1 MKNAAQQILDA
12 LKAAGTPEKA
22 AVLQRFF
29 KTGPGEY
36 GEGDRFLGVTVPA
49 TRAVAKAHAD
59 APFAELEKLLEN
71 PFHEARLCALLVL
84 VERFR
89 AAKRDARE
97 RRRVFEFYLAHAR
110 RCDNWD
116 LVDLTAPKIVGEF
129 LAESPD
135 AHEADPRE
143 REKLIF
149 RLAESDCLW
158 ERRIAV
164 VSALA
169 FIRRGDFSITFRL
182 AEKLATDAHDLMR
195 KANGWMLREV
205 GKRSRAAL
213 TAFLETRAATLP
225 RTTLRYAI
233 EHYAPAERARWRS
246 L

>member
-1 MKNAAQQILDA
+1 MKDAARQILGA

-22 AVLQRFF
+22 AVLRRFF

-49 TRAVAKAHAD
+49 TRAIAKAHAD
-59 APFAELEKLLEN
+59 APFAELAKLLKN

-89 AAKRDARE
+89 AARRDARE

-129 LAESPD
+129 LAEHAGTPETD
-135 AHEADPRE
+135 ARIRA
-143 REKLIF
+143 LFF

-158 ERRIAV
+158 EQRIAV

-169 FIRRGDFSITFRL
+169 FIRRGDFSITFALADRL
-182 AEKLATDAHDLMR
+182 APHPHDLMR

-205 GKRSRAAL
+205 GKRDRAAL

-225 RTTLRYAI
+225 RTMLRYAI
-233 EHYAPAERARWRS
+233 EHYTPAERARWRA

>member
-1 MKNAAQQILDA
+1 MKNAAQKILNA
-12 LKAAGTPEKA
+12 LKTAGTPEKA
-22 AVLQRFF
+22 AVLQHFF

-36 GEGDRFLGVTVPA
+36 GEGDHFLGVTVPA
-49 TRAVAKAHAD
+49 TRAIAKAHAD
-59 APFAELEKLLEN
+59 APLAELEKLLKN

-97 RRRVFEFYLAHAR
+97 RRRIFEFYLAHAR

-135 AHEADPRE
+135 ARARE
-143 REKLIF
+143 LLF

-158 ERRIAV
+158 EQRIAV

-169 FIRRGDFSITFRL
+169 FIRRDDFSITFEL
-182 AEKLATDAHDLMR
+182 AEKLAPHPHDLMR

-205 GKRSRAAL
+205 GKHSRAAL
-213 TAFLETRAATLP
+213 TEFLETHAATLP

-233 EHYAPAERARWRS
+233 EHYSPAERARWRS

>member
-59 APFAELEKLLEN
+59 AP
-71 PFHEARLCALLVL
+71 EA
-84 VERFR
+84 
-89 AAKRDARE
+89 
-97 RRRVFEFYLAHAR
+97 
-110 RCDNWD
+110 N
-116 LVDLTAPKIVGEF
+116 
-129 LAESPD
+129 
-135 AHEADPRE
+135 PRE
-143 REKLIF
+143 RENLLF

-182 AEKLATDAHDLMR
+182 AEKLAADAHDLMR

-213 TAFLETRAATLP
+213 TEFLEARAATLP

-233 EHYAPAERARWRS
+233 EHYAPVERARWRS